1 MRLLLLPTLVVT
13 LTLGCLAGCANRTVT
28 QTRNPR
34 EIDITEYDRIF
45 EASHQ
50 VLRKHHFSVDRS
62 DYRFG
67 TIVTKPQGA
76 STILEFWR
84 NDNTT
89 FEQMLFASAN
99 DLRRTVRIT
108 LEPWSEEQVRAA
120 LIAQRRAALKSETPA
135 AESEASQS
143 DSASESISDE
153 SQAVSSES
161 ETIPDGSQ
169 TLPDES
175 GGAAGVP
182 ASAGMSNT
190 NPSGDTSGAGQVI
203 EIITDPGGSTDPAI
217 VGSESGSENASA
229 DAGEATSGATSG
241 GGAGAGAPIAP
252 SESHA
257 SKTTSSGGDSGGD
270 SGGTGVIPLD
280 AEQTQVVVVE
290 IDEDQPAQ
298 VVQVDGL
305 DELDIDFDGPLPK
318 LYGLR
323 VEVMIEVRQQPS
335 QFITNSATSDVL
347 RNLEEVPIELAE
359 RNIPAMYWQ
368 PVGRDVLL
376 ENRLIA
382 AIIRRASEL
391 TDLDQ
396 YNFIQP

>member
-1 MRLLLLPTLVVT
+1 MIIEFDESTPLHVIKELAPGLRLEDK
-13 LTLGCLAGCANRTVT
+13 TVELSI
-28 QTRNPR
+28 P
-34 EIDITEYDRIF
+34 ELE
-45 EASHQ
+45 EASK
-50 VLRKHHFSVDRS
+50 VKFSVD
-62 DYRFG
+62 FG
-67 TIVTKPQGA
+67 QDPV
-76 STILEFWR
+76 SFVVLSY
-84 NDNTT
+84 ND
-89 FEQMLFASAN
+89 
-99 DLRRTVRIT
+99 V
-108 LEPWSEEQVRAA
+108 
-120 LIAQRRAALKSETPA
+120 
-135 AESEASQS
+135 
-143 DSASESISDE
+143 
-153 SQAVSSES
+153 
-161 ETIPDGSQ
+161 
-169 TLPDES
+169 
-175 GGAAGVP
+175 
-182 ASAGMSNT
+182 
-190 NPSGDTSGAGQVI
+190 
-203 EIITDPGGSTDPAI
+203 
-217 VGSESGSENASA
+217 
-229 DAGEATSGATSG
+229 
-241 GGAGAGAPIAP
+241 
-252 SESHA
+252 
-257 SKTTSSGGDSGGD
+257 
-270 SGGTGVIPLD
+270 PLD